1 MSRSR
6 LVAYWVTTGLVAS
19 SMVSG
24 GVAHVLHVQA
34 SVDGFVRL
42 GELLLDLFDMAG
54 ANSSRSAARP
64 NQSQPAIHE
73 AQGRRKAREKSDPR
87 RGR

>member
-19 SMVSG
+19 SMLHG

-42 GELLLDLFDMAG
+42 GYPLHFITLASKTL
-54 ANSSRSAARP
+54 SATTAT
-64 NQSQPAIHE
+64 
-73 AQGRRKAREKSDPR
+73 
-87 RGR
+87 

>member
-6 LVAYWVTTGLVAS
+6 LVACSVTIGLVAS

-24 GVAHVLHVQA
+24 GVAHVLQVQA

-42 GELLLDLFDMAG
+42 GYPLHSVTLGEQHTLAEHAVLVGSPDPL
-54 ANSSRSAARP
+54 RARLQRMSP
-64 NQSQPAIHE
+64 
-73 AQGRRKAREKSDPR
+73 
-87 RGR
+87 

>member
-6 LVAYWVTTGLVAS
+6 LAACWVTTGLVAS

-42 GELLLDLFDMAG
+42 GYRLPSVTLGEQHTTATHAVLVGSPDPL
-54 ANSSRSAARP
+54 RARLQRMSP
-64 NQSQPAIHE
+64 
-73 AQGRRKAREKSDPR
+73 
-87 RGR
+87 

>member
-6 LVAYWVTTGLVAS
+6 LVACWVTTGLVAS
-19 SMVSG
+19 STDSG

-42 GELLLDLFDMAG
+42 GYPLHFVTLGEQDALAVDGYVVLVGVPDPLRARLQR
-54 ANSSRSAARP
+54 RS
-64 NQSQPAIHE
+64 Q
-73 AQGRRKAREKSDPR
+73 
-87 RGR
+87 